1 MESEQL
7 ENHFIQPLFRY
18 SFIPTFRFFNF
29 YVNVHQWLNE
39 TISMTYLRS
48 QSVAILA
55 FDEYRAE
62 IRGIIVWGRIWCRW
76 GFAFKWVAVSAEA
89 LQLLYRGFTAS
100 SLFMNKKSGMKPE
113 EWVVFVLSSVL
124 RQNASRTLFYRLFPF
139 LCSHSLSLFFFSI
152 SRDLQGS
159 WTLSPPTWQTV
170 AMGIAVP
177 WWALCIPHLIP
188 RPQSYKQTPIH
199 SLDEEKTTTTPQK
212 SKHAHFPSHWTHAPV
227 HPFCTSTSSV
237 KYSWCITTQSSAL
250 SLSHS
255 QYNTVFLEQ
264 FFHLSCL

>member
-18 SFIPTFRFFNF
+18 SFIPTFKFFNF

-39 TISMTYLRS
+39 TISMTYLQS

-139 LCSHSLSLFFFSI
+139 LCSHSLSLFFFP
-152 SRDLQGS
+152 
-159 WTLSPPTWQTV
+159 SP
-170 AMGIAVP
+170 GICREAEP
-177 WWALCIPHLIP
+177 W
-188 RPQSYKQTPIH
+188 
-199 SLDEEKTTTTPQK
+199 
-212 SKHAHFPSHWTHAPV
+212 APLPDKLLPWELLFLGEPYV
-227 HPFCTSTSSV
+227 SPTSSPDPNLTNKPQYTV
-237 KYSWCITTQSSAL
+237 LTRRKQLPPPKKASMHTFPVTEHMHPCIHFAL
-250 SLSHS
+250 QQVPLNIHDA
-255 QYNTVFLEQ
+255 
-264 FFHLSCL
+264 

>member
-139 LCSHSLSLFFFSI
+139 LCSHSLSLFFFH
-152 SRDLQGS
+152 LQGS
-159 WTLSPPTWQTV
+159 AGKLNPEPPYLTNCCHGNCCSLVSLMYPPPHPPTPILQTNPNTQSWRGENNYHPPKKQACTLS
-170 AMGIAVP
+170 
-177 WWALCIPHLIP
+177 
-188 RPQSYKQTPIH
+188 QSLNTCTRASI
-199 SLDEEKTTTTPQK
+199 L
-212 SKHAHFPSHWTHAPV
+212 HFNK
-227 HPFCTSTSSV
+227 FR
-237 KYSWCITTQSSAL
+237 
-250 SLSHS
+250 
-255 QYNTVFLEQ
+255 
-264 FFHLSCL
+264 